1 MPRVTPL
8 YYHYSN
14 EPSICDA
21 FDSTHVQYIND
32 TLHIIRSVFKPQ
44 LIHNTKYAKYAGFF
58 CCSLYMS
65 AGIVLLPYAPLPLV
79 ECYCNMDAC
88 WTVATQLACCRPFAT
103 QYCHS
108 NCWYGVSLSAVS
120 AGLVFYNKGHAC
132 WCSTSLSAMLAGVL
146 LHIRSCIL
154 VWYLTISYACWC
166 GASI

>member
-1 MPRVTPL
+1 MSHPFVMHLIVHMFNTSMIPYISLDQYLNPNLYTIPNMQNMRV
-8 YYHYSN
+8 
-14 EPSICDA
+14 
-21 FDSTHVQYIND
+21 
-32 TLHIIRSVFKPQ
+32 
-44 LIHNTKYAKYAGFF
+44 FF

-88 WTVATQLACCRPFAT
+88 WTVATQLACFRPFAT
-103 QYCHS
+103 QYCRS
-108 NCWYGVSLSAVS
+108 NCWYGVPLSAVS
-120 AGLVFYNKGHAC
+120 AGVVFYKKGHAC

-166 GASI
+166 GASL